1 MPPTR
6 NRQLWLVGATVRVV
20 REARGIP
27 GTEFARDVGI
37 SAGHLSSIERQRR
50 QVSDAVLVK
59 LARRLGVTVDD
70 ITVNLEELAEMQQAV
85 LEAATP

>member
-6 NRQLWLVGATVRVV
+6 DTKLWLVGAAVRVI

-27 GTEFARDVGI
+27 AWEYAKDVGI

-50 QVSDAVLVK
+50 QVSSAVLVK
-59 LARRLGVTVDD
+59 MAKRLGVTVDD
-70 ITVNLEELAEMQQAV
+70 LTISLDELADMQAAV
-85 LEAATP
+85 LEAAKP